1 MRSNRIYKNVT
12 QCPPRCPPRFQLRNC
27 LMKTVLK
34 TDKNYANNLKHIR
47 IKKNNPINIVCSSV
61 CSFIFK
67 TKFANRKI
75 QLSEINVPQMSPK
88 MSPNNTF

>member
-1 MRSNRIYKNVT
+1 
-12 QCPPRCPPRFQLRNC
+12 
-27 LMKTVLK
+27 MKTVLK

-47 IKKNNPINIVCSSV
+47 IKKNNPINIACNSVCSSV

>member
-1 MRSNRIYKNVT
+1 
-12 QCPPRCPPRFQLRNC
+12 
-27 LMKTVLK
+27 MKTVLK

-75 QLSEINVPQMSPK
+75 QLSEINVPQMSP
-88 MSPNNTF
+88 NNTF